1 MLNTLYS
8 GKETHTYAK
17 MVRLLMY
24 GGKKDKALSIFF
36 AVLSKI
42 FHKLEEKSPGPFR
55 RYRLYDKGHSANHL
69 KCLGLKAQSPMFSA
83 ASNPSESL
91 QMGGNHLQP
100 IGREPQKTL
109 SIEKTLNTFQVLQQG
124 VQNVQPYLE
133 VRKVRVSG
141 KTRQVPSMI
150 GKKRQQTLGLRWL
163 IEAARNR
170 KKQNMTFADSLAL
183 EFLDAFE
190 KQGGARQKRNEFHK
204 IAHANRTFL
213 RYRWW

>member
-1 MLNTLYS
+1 ML
-8 GKETHTYAK
+8 
-17 MVRLLMY
+17 
-24 GGKKDKALSIFF
+24 
-36 AVLSKI
+36 
-42 FHKLEEKSPGPFR
+42 
-55 RYRLYDKGHSANHL
+55 
-69 KCLGLKAQSPMFSA
+69 SA
-83 ASNPSESL
+83 ASNPSRSL
-91 QMGGNHLQP
+91 QIEGNHLQP
-100 IGREPQKTL
+100 IRREPQKTL

-124 VQNVQPYLE
+124 AQNVQPYLE

-150 GKKRQQTLGLRWL
+150 GKKRQQTLGLRWV

>member
-1 MLNTLYS
+1 MLNTFYS

-55 RYRLYDKGHSANHL
+55 RYRLYGKSHSVNHL
-69 KCLGLKAQSPMFSA
+69 KCLGLKGQSPPSMFSA
-83 ASNPSESL
+83 ASNPSGSL
-91 QMGGNHLQP
+91 QIKESSLQP
-100 IGREPQKTL
+100 KDKERTL
-109 SIEKTLNTFQVLQQG
+109 DIEKTLNTFRVLQQG

-190 KQGGARQKRNEFHK
+190 KQGGARQKRNESHK
-204 IAHANRTFL
+204 IAHVNRTFL